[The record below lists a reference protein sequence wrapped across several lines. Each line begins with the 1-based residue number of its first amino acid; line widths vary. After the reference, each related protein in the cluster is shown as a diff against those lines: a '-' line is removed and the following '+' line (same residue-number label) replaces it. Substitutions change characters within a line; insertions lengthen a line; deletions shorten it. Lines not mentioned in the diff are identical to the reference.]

1 MYVWSSQR
9 KNKKKCKFCYKKSS
23 KVLLVDSLIEIVHV
37 TSVWWS
43 VSCHVCKQECHS
55 HPWFQPSKCE
65 GPPKGEQWEVVG
77 EMWKWRMLTPESW
90 DAYERNEF
98 SEPIFP
104 YLERAKF
111 LNLRYLLFLT
121 IIFDVQT
128 ICLLCYKL
136 LYNLTPF
143 PTLLLASLPSLS
155 PHHTLTPTP
164 TSRAASQGLPE
175 MLPPVSNFR
184 LWAFFFFFFF

>member
-128 ICLLCYKL
+128 ICLLCCKL
-136 LYNLTPF
+136 LYNLTPS
-143 PTLLLASLPSLS
+143 PASSEQFLRAPWD
-155 PHHTLTPTP
+155 
-164 TSRAASQGLPE
+164 AASQAWNPKNF
-175 MLPPVSNFR
+175 PPKKTTLNFQGFKYIQVY
-184 LWAFFFFFFF
+184 L